1 MLRAGPA
8 ALFFALI
15 LGALGVAIVLSVTTE
30 MKIGDVAI
38 AYFTFCLVVVG
49 AFQAYWM
56 ARTVD
61 VSESAA
67 RAAEKSADAVVSQL
81 RAYVHVTEAAIHYLD
96 QPLSQVHLVIKNS
109 GQTPAYD
116 LVDWMGVRLTHFPL
130 AIELLPPEPGSI
142 STSKSSI
149 GPGVSYNK
157 VHEIR
162 VSNENKAALRNGTW
176 AIYVFGEIHYRDAFK
191 IDRFTR
197 YRLIYGGDA
206 GARPEGALS
215 NTQEGNDSN

>member
-1 MLRAGPA
+1 MEQQTATSDNHQPWYGIGWWKK
-8 ALFFALI
+8 FFC
-15 LGALGVAIVLSVTTE
+15 E
-30 MKIGDVAI
+30 MKVGDIAI

-49 AFQAYWM
+49 GFQAYWM
-56 ARTVD
+56 ARTLK

-81 RAYVHVTEAAIHYLD
+81 RAYVHWTEAAIHSLD
-96 QPLSQVHLVIKNS
+96 QPVSQVHLVLKNS

-116 LVDWMGVRLTHFPL
+116 CVDWMGVKVTQFPL
-130 AIELLPPEPGSI
+130 AVELLPPEPGSI

-149 GPGVSYNK
+149 GPGVSYNL
-157 VHEIR
+157 VREICLPD
-162 VSNENKAALRNGTW
+162 EIKAALREGTM
-176 AIYVFGEIHYRDAFK
+176 AIYVFGEIRYRDAFK

-206 GARPEGALS
+206 GARPEGALA
-215 NTQEGNDSN
+215 NAPEGNDSN